1 MSKKLLV
8 TRPEHDD
15 TTTYLSHYAKLV
27 IKYAEERGV
36 PVTDFKAGTVKKETI
51 NKFIEKQKPKLIFF
65 NGHGAKIVLREK
77 KERL

>member
-1 MSKKLLV
+1 
-8 TRPEHDD
+8 
-15 TTTYLSHYAKLV
+15 
-27 IKYAEERGV
+27 V